1 MADTD
6 PPVPYPQRNSTGH
19 EVVVPAIPATV
30 GPGEVVEWPYHL
42 AGFEP
47 VEAEPAAEE
56 TPAPAPARKRAVN
69 DSTEEK
75 GARS

>member
-1 MADTD
+1 MADD
-6 PPVPYPQRNSTGH
+6 KPPAPYPQRNATGH

-30 GPGEVVEWPYHL
+30 QPDEVISWPWHL

-47 VEAEPAAEE
+47 VEPEPAPE
-56 TPAPAPARKRAVN
+56 PAPAKKRAAA
-69 DSTEEK
+69 DSTDDVK

>member
-1 MADTD
+1 MADD
-6 PPVPYPQRNSTGH
+6 KPPAPYPQRNATGH

-30 GPGEVVEWPYHL
+30 QPEEVISWPWHL

-47 VEAEPAAEE
+47 VEPE
-56 TPAPAPARKRAVN
+56 PAPAPEPAPVKKRVAA

>member
-1 MADTD
+1 MADD
-6 PPVPYPQRNSTGH
+6 KPPAPYPQRNATGH

-30 GPGEVVEWPYHL
+30 QPDEVISWPWHL

-47 VEAEPAAEE
+47 VEPEPAPE
-56 TPAPAPARKRAVN
+56 PAPAKKRAA
-69 DSTEEK
+69 DSTDDVK